1 VDSFIVKNKFNKKEK
16 EIRLYGLDAPESKR
30 NRKLIEDYKK
40 INLECGFMIKFG
52 KKAIELF

>member
-1 VDSFIVKNKFNKKEK
+1 MKNKFNKKEK